1 MSRASNLVGTARQ
14 MRRWLAAS
22 LACASLAL
30 AGCVDDYTAAAI
42 HNPATHHPIGY
53 GTSPETLFV
62 ELAPNNVGLSRNQ
75 STDVWRFIN
84 RYKKESTGSLRIEA
98 PGSAGGHMAA
108 SRALRQVEAIVE
120 DAGVDPR
127 AVQMARLG
135 GKAGHAGA
143 VTLSYDRTV
152 AVPPNCGDWSDDLGK
167 NRERLPYNNFGC
179 ATQRNLALTVANGRD
194 LQMPQ
199 EETPRSSE
207 RRSTNWS
214 AYTGA
219 SSQGGS
225 TPEVSGAPK
234 ATTK

>member
-1 MSRASNLVGTARQ
+1 MSRAIIRMGSVRAR
-14 MRRWLAAS
+14 RRWLASS

-42 HNPATHHPIGY
+42 HNPSTHHPIGY

-62 ELAPNNVGLSRNQ
+62 ELGPSHLGLSRNQ
-75 STDVWRFIN
+75 STDVWRFVN

-98 PGSAGGHMAA
+98 PGSAGGHMTA
-108 SRALRQVEAIVE
+108 SRALRQVEEIVQ

-127 AVQMARLG
+127 AVQLARLG
-135 GKAGHAGA
+135 GKSGHAGA
-143 VTLSYDRTV
+143 LTLSYDRTV
-152 AVPPNCGDWSDDLGK
+152 AVPPDCGDWSDDLGK

-207 RRSTNWS
+207 RRSANWS
-214 AYTGA
+214 AYTGVKT
-219 SSQGGS
+219 QPGS
-225 TPEVSGAPK
+225 TPDVSGGPT
-234 ATTK
+234 ATTQ